1 MSDGLC
7 RRRFLALVPLSES
20 LDISTSL
27 IASWTSSRVTVSA
40 NFSLA
45 TAEAKRKMERRDRA
59 MEKFNLSFHSFNK
72 PEVNSRLSLRSS
84 TYALTMNSVSD
95 AGTVGF

>member
-40 NFSLA
+40 NFSFA
-45 TAEAKRKMERRDRA
+45 TAEARRKIESKDRA
-59 MEKFNLSFHSFNK
+59 GLKLVLFSEIPTNLK
-72 PEVNSRLSLRSS
+72 
-84 TYALTMNSVSD
+84 
-95 AGTVGF
+95 